1 MNAHHEGLD
10 ASDHLAGPDRDGLD
24 GQAEEVARRLHSA
37 HPEFDEVRLLEDDE
51 TIPPRPEELV
61 ADASRE

>member
-1 MNAHHEGLD
+1 MNTSPAG
-10 ASDHLAGPDRDGLD
+10 SDGGAAGATGALEA
-24 GQAEEVARRLHSA
+24 QAEEVARRLHAA
-37 HPEFDEVRLLEDDE
+37 HPEFDEVHLLEEDE

>member
-1 MNAHHEGLD
+1 MDTSPEGLD
-10 ASDHLAGPDRDGLD
+10 STDGPAKSRTDAL
-24 GQAEEVARRLHSA
+24 AEEVARRLHAA
-37 HPEFDEVRLLEDDE
+37 HPEFDEVHLLEDDE

>member
-1 MNAHHEGLD
+1 MDTSPAGSGGENDALD
-10 ASDHLAGPDRDGLD
+10 A
-24 GQAEEVARRLHSA
+24 QAEEVARRLHAA
-37 HPEFDEVRLLEDDE
+37 HPEFDEVHLLEDDE